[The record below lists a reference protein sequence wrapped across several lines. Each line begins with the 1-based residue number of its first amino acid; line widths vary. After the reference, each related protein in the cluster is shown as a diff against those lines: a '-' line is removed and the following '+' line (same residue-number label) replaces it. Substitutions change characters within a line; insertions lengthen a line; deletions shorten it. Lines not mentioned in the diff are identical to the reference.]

1 MALMTTTATRG
12 ARRRLPASATALV
25 AGMVALVGAIA
36 PDQAAA
42 ASNELSAGKAMP
54 ATGTTQ
60 TSFTLSV
67 AYTSPQGFPASRVV
81 ALVANQTIEMTLF
94 SGRSDDGVWEATTL
108 LPAGSWPL
116 TFQATAVQGK
126 SPTLAGPTIVVSSA
140 PSPPAPPQSTVSQPE
155 PIPPQPR
162 SQPPPVDPLAPPA
175 PPDAAPAGATEDV
188 AALGA
193 NDPALAVTETDPAVA
208 AVGPAAGILLP
219 APGDDGFPTGL
230 LFASLLVAIA
240 AIGAVVG
247 ARRWSAIAR
256 RRRGEPSLE
265 PPPPAAHPVAAA
277 TARPARR
284 IADWEL
290 ASLDDEPIGTVDYT
304 GLQPLA

>member
-1 MALMTTTATRG
+1 M
-12 ARRRLPASATALV
+12 LPASATALV
-25 AGMVALVGAIA
+25 AGIVAVVGAIA
-36 PDQAAA
+36 PDEVAA

-67 AYTSPQGFPASRVV
+67 VYASPQGFPASRVV
-81 ALVANQTIEMTLF
+81 ALVANQTIELTLF
-94 SGRSDDGVWEATTL
+94 GGRADDGVWEATTL
-108 LPAGSWPL
+108 LPAGSWPVS
-116 TFQATAVQGK
+116 FQATAVQGK

-140 PSPPAPPQSTVSQPE
+140 PSPPAPPQSTPQPE
-155 PIPPQPR
+155 PIPPQPG

-175 PPDAAPAGATEDV
+175 APDAASTASGTEDV
-188 AALGA
+188 ATVEA
-193 NDPALAVTETDPAVA
+193 DDSALAVTETEPVAA
-208 AVGPAAGILLP
+208 AVGPPAGILLP

-230 LFASLLVAIA
+230 LFAPLLVAVG

-247 ARRWSAIAR
+247 ARRWSAVAR
-256 RRRGEPSLE
+256 RRRGEP
-265 PPPPAAHPVAAA
+265 PPQPSTTSAHPVAAA
-277 TARPARR
+277 AARPARR